1 MPKPVVFACPS
12 CGASLSVEE
21 GASTTRCQFC
31 YNTVIVPEEMRTAK
45 PVVTPNVVGGMGA
58 SSPGMANLMG
68 QSQQLKEMGNQI
80 RAGNTLEA
88 IKLYR
93 QLFGS
98 GLAEAKDAV
107 ERLAMGQSVQVMHL
121 GTPTTIQ
128 VDRGPSAS
136 IGGPTFIPTVQS
148 VRQPMMQPMQPVII
162 TGNPGRGFGC
172 IIAAVLLTTGL
183 GILITLLATG
193 GAMLPFLATF
203 FGGDGL
209 GVPDSVSS
217 LLTGEAP
224 STATRP
230 APAAT
235 ATMEPTPGFA
245 SPVLSFGGEGTG
257 GGTFNDP
264 RHIGVDGDGNIY
276 VGEWEEHRVQV
287 FDAEGDFVTQWSA
300 GKDDG
305 VLTSMAVAPDGTV
318 YTVAG
323 TQLYY
328 YEGATG
334 DLLGQIEYE
343 GTHGF
348 RDVTVTADG
357 GLLVAWSAAGIENI
371 VRFDRDGAID
381 LRLPEAISSITGD
394 KGTDFNMRLVA
405 DGSGTIYALG
415 NFHQAVFRFAPDGT
429 FQNQFGGKGDE
440 PGLFRSPNAI
450 AVDKQGR
457 IYVTDRKG
465 IQVFDD
471 SGRYLNVFD
480 VPDRGTVY
488 GITFD
493 GDNFLYAVGNN
504 DLVYKFE
511 INE

>member
-21 GASTTRCQFC
+21 GAATTRCQFC
-31 YNTVIVPEEMRTAK
+31 YNTVIVPEEMRTPK
-45 PVVTPNVVGGMGA
+45 PSVTPNVVGGMGA
-58 SSPGMANLMG
+58 NSPGMANLMG
-68 QSQQLKEMGNQI
+68 QSQQLKEMGNLI

-107 ERLAMGQSVQVMHL
+107 DRLAAGQSVQVMYM
-121 GTPTTIQ
+121 GTPTTLQ
-128 VDRGPSAS
+128 VDRGPSANM
-136 IGGPTFIPTVQS
+136 GGPTFIPTVQT
-148 VRQPMMQPMQPVII
+148 VHQPMQSIQPVII
-162 TGNPGRGFGC
+162 TGNPGRSIGC
-172 IIAAVLLTTGL
+172 IVLSVLLTAGL
-183 GILITLLATG
+183 GLLITLLATG
-193 GAMLPFLATF
+193 GALLPFLGTLL
-203 FGGDGL
+203 GGDGL
-209 GVPDSVSS
+209 GLPDSVNR

-224 STATRP
+224 ASATRP

-235 ATMEPTPGFA
+235 ATIEPTPGFA

-257 GGTFNDP
+257 GGTFHDP

-287 FDAEGDFVTQWSA
+287 FDADGAFVTQWSA

-348 RDVTVTADG
+348 GAVTVTADG
-357 GLLVAWSAAGIENI
+357 GLLVAWSAAGSENI

-381 LRLPEAISSITGD
+381 LRLPEPISSITGD
-394 KGTDFNMRLVA
+394 NDTHMRLVA
-405 DGSGTIYALG
+405 DGNGDIYALG
-415 NFHQAVFRFAPDGT
+415 TFHNAVFRFAPDGT

-440 PGLFRSPNAI
+440 PGLFASPQAI

-457 IYVTDRKG
+457 IYVTDSKG

-471 SGRYLNVFD
+471 NGRYLNVFD
-480 VPDRGTVY
+480 VPDRGFVF

-493 GDNFLYAVGNN
+493 DDNFLYAVGNN
-504 DLVYKFE
+504 SLVYKFE